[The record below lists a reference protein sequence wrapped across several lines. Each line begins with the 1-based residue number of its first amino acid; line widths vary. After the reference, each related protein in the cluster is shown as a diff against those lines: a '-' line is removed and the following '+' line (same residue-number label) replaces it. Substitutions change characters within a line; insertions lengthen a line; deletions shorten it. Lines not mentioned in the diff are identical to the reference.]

1 MAKVNMDRVIVH
13 FIPGSIPTIYDFLRD
28 GETDEQAAERAD
40 RRRQSELARLSWNA
54 EHFPRTLPD
63 GSDYWWAEIELELSS
78 YYKVMSS
85 DEFDAVVREYFRS
98 QMVLLDSNEDEFEE
112 MLGVLPPL
120 YHIHHGS
127 VESFCM
133 TEFEFDSY
141 THQYARDHS
150 TGRYYKKLVNILD
163 KSTWISE
170 DLYPTR

>member
-13 FIPGSIPTIYDFLRD
+13 FIPGSIPMIYDFLRD
-28 GETDEQAAERAD
+28 SETDEQAAERAD

-63 GSDYWWAEIELELSS
+63 GSDYWWPEIELELSS
-78 YYKVMSS
+78 YYKVMSY
-85 DEFDAVVREYFRS
+85 DEFS
-98 QMVLLDSNEDEFEE
+98 KLLHDYAYSMMILSDSTEEEFEE

-120 YHIHHGS
+120 HHIRCGN
-127 VESFCM
+127 VESFCLS
-133 TEFEFDSY
+133 EFEFDSY

-170 DLYPTR
+170 DLYPAR